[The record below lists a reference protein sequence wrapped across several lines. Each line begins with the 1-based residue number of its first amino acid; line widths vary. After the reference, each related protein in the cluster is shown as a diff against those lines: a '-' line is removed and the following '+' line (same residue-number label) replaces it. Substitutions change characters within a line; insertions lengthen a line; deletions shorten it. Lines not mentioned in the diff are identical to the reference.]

1 MIIRHRGHARREKR
15 IEMKTSKTLA
25 ALALSAT
32 LLTGCVSNK
41 TTIMTINNEPVTQTE
56 FQKAFDAVTKNSMV
70 AQMGVDFKKDPN
82 SFIYLMLKDRVVN
95 ELIVKN
101 LLDQD
106 IKNKRIKVSSEDVDN
121 ELRTIIDQ
129 VGSKEKFN
137 EILKQNGISASQ
149 FKNDLEEEVKIKK
162 LVDELKVVEVSD
174 KDAEKFY
181 KTNIDRFKH
190 AERVKASHILVAANK
205 DEIRA
210 IITADAANKNLTPAQ
225 IDEKVKADLAQ
236 KYDKAKKLLDE
247 VKKDP
252 TQFAK
257 VAKDNSD
264 DVASAKQGG
273 DLGYFTKEQ
282 MVDEFSKVAFSQKPS
297 TVSEIVVTPF
307 GYHIIM
313 VTDRQ
318 EAGVES
324 FDKVKEDIKMFLSQ
338 QEKVNVLQK
347 HVDKLKNEATIIFND
362 PSYNPETIQKK
373 IKEKAAKDPAL
384 NPENK
389 SAKD

>member
-1 MIIRHRGHARREKR
+1 
-15 IEMKTSKTLA
+15 MKTLKTLA
-25 ALALSAT
+25 VLALSAT

-41 TTIMTINNEPVTQTE
+41 NTIMTINNEPISQTE

-106 IKNKRIKVSSEDVDN
+106 IKNKKIKVTAEDVDN
-121 ELRTIIDQ
+121 ELRNIIDQ

-137 EILKQNGISASQ
+137 EILKQNGITANQ
-149 FKNDLEEEVKIKK
+149 FKSDLEEEVKIKK
-162 LVDELKVVEVSD
+162 LVDELKVVEISD
-174 KDAEKFY
+174 KEAEKFY
-181 KTNIDRFKH
+181 KTNIDKFKH
-190 AERVKASHILVAANK
+190 AERVKASHILVSANK

-210 IITADAANKNLTPAQ
+210 LITADAANKNLTPAQ
-225 IDEKVKADLAQ
+225 IDEKVKADLSQ

-252 TQFAK
+252 TSFAK
-257 VAKDNSD
+257 VARDNSD

-282 MVDEFSKVAFSQKPS
+282 MVDEFSKVAFTQKPS
-297 TVSEIVVTPF
+297 TVSEIVTTPF

-324 FDKVKEDIKMFLSQ
+324 FDKVKGDIKNFLSQ

-362 PSYNPETIQKK
+362 PSYNPETIQKQ
-373 IKEKAAKDPAL
+373 IKEKAAKEPAL

>member
-1 MIIRHRGHARREKR
+1 
-15 IEMKTSKTLA
+15 MKTLKTLA
-25 ALALSAT
+25 SLALLAT
-32 LLTGCVSNK
+32 LVTGCVSDKN
-41 TTIMTINNEPVTQTE
+41 TIITINDEPITQTE

-70 AQMGVDFKKDPN
+70 AQMGVDLKNDPN

-106 IKNKRIKVSSEDVDN
+106 IKSKKIKVSSEDVDK
-121 ELRTIIDQ
+121 ELRNIIDQ

-137 EILKQNGISASQ
+137 EILKQNGITANQ
-149 FKNDLEEEVKIKK
+149 FKSDLEEEVKIKK
-162 LVDELKVVEVSD
+162 LVDELKVVNISD

-181 KTNIDRFKH
+181 KTNIDKFKH
-190 AERVKASHILVAANK
+190 PERVKASHILVAANK

-252 TQFAK
+252 TMFAK

-297 TVSEIVVTPF
+297 TISEIVVTPF

-324 FDKVKEDIKMFLSQ
+324 FDKVKEDIKTFLSQ
-338 QEKVNVLQK
+338 QEKVNILQK

-362 PSYNPETIQKK
+362 PSYNPETIQKQ
-373 IKEKAAKDPAL
+373 IKEKAAKEPAL

>member
-1 MIIRHRGHARREKR
+1 
-15 IEMKTSKTLA
+15 MKTIKTLA
-25 ALALSAT
+25 VLALSVA
-32 LLTGCVSNK
+32 LFSGCVADK
-41 TTIMTINNEPVTQTE
+41 KAIITINNQPITQTE

-70 AQMGVDFKKDPN
+70 AQLGMDLKKDPN

-106 IKNKRIKVSSEDVDN
+106 IAKKKIKVTAEDVDS

-137 EILKQNGISASQ
+137 EVLKQNGISANQ
-149 FKNDLEEEVKIKK
+149 FKHELEEEVKIKK
-162 LVDELKVVEVSD
+162 LVEELKVVNVSD
-174 KDAEKFY
+174 KDAEKYY
-181 KTNIDRFKH
+181 KANIAKFKH
-190 AERVKASHILVAANK
+190 PERVKASHILIAANK
-205 DEIRA
+205 DEIKD
-210 IITADAANKNLTPAQ
+210 IIAAKAENKNLTPAEL
-225 IDEKVKADLAQ
+225 DEKVKAELAVR
-236 KYDKAKKLLDE
+236 YDKAKKILE
-247 VKKDP
+247 EAKKDP

-257 VAKDNSD
+257 LAKDNSED
-264 DVASAKQGG
+264 PISAKNGG
-273 DLGYFTKEQ
+273 DLGFFTKEQ
-282 MVDEFSKVAFSQKPS
+282 MVDEFSKAAFAQKPS
-297 TVSEIVVTPF
+297 TISEIVVTPF

-324 FDKVKEDIKMFLSQ
+324 FDKVKADIKNFLVN
-338 QEKVNVLQK
+338 QERVNVLQK

-362 PSYNPETIQKK
+362 PSYDPEVIQKQ
-373 IKEKAAKDPAL
+373 IKEKAAQNPAIDPAK
-384 NPENK
+384 K